1 MKRIDFEGTF
11 FLEWIYMKRI
21 ILRKASLFWLL
32 LCWVFPMPVHAASD
46 SLPPLRMIVIPMKP
60 PSRMYKDFLP
70 LKRYL
75 EKKLDRPIDLDVAR
89 KNSEV
94 AKLFDKKEIDIA
106 FVCPT
111 LYCDLT
117 RIVSVVPLV
126 KLRING
132 NDQYRSVLVVRK
144 DSPINRTADLFDR
157 TLVYGRYYC
166 PGSGLL
172 PRIMFKR
179 VGLSENDFLEVVNL
193 GNDESALLAVMARM
207 FDVTGVPE
215 MAARS
220 LADKNLKILRY
231 SDPIP
236 QYLFVARSGL
246 GERFIQDVKEAMLS
260 LNHAP
265 DREAL
270 IGGIEKGVDGFS
282 DARDT
287 DYDIVRVLIESLNGD
302 AVGSL
307 FRKGEHT
314 LVVEPLYYDADLFR
328 RLKPLLSRLRS
339 ETGWNYH
346 LRIPESIEA
355 FLEAKEQGKGDLY
368 LQEAG
373 LFSRFR
379 TPREELLGSLAVA
392 SKEANI
398 GVIVVS
404 GTGTV
409 KTLKDLKGKTI
420 GIPSRFSEGGFLAQ
434 TRWLENQGIYQNS
447 IRLKDL
453 GTCENVL
460 MSVYRGKVDAGY
472 LTLDTLR
479 RLQKDLQPKRT
490 VIIGKTPPLEDWVI
504 SVREDAPD
512 FVKEKVLKILAE
524 EDLLPSVN

>member
-1 MKRIDFEGTF
+1 MVTMKQKWMRKIVCLW
-11 FLEWIYMKRI
+11 FLFCWICPTRGYG
-21 ILRKASLFWLL
+21 ATD
-32 LCWVFPMPVHAASD
+32 PP
-46 SLPPLRMIVIPMKP
+46 PPLRMTVIPMKP
-60 PSRMYKDFLP
+60 PSLMYKNFLP
-70 LKRYL
+70 LKHYM
-75 EKKLDRPIDLDVAR
+75 EKKLNRAIDLDVAR

-94 AKLFDKKEIDIA
+94 ANLFKKKEIDIA

-117 RIVSVVPLV
+117 RKVSVVPLV
-126 KLRING
+126 RLRING

-144 DSPINRTADLFDR
+144 DSPIQRTGDLFDR

-215 MAARS
+215 MAVRL
-220 LADKNLKILRY
+220 LAGKNLRILRY

-246 GERFIQDVKEAMLS
+246 GKKYIREVKEAMLS

-265 DREAL
+265 NKERL

-282 DARDT
+282 DARDS

-302 AVGSL
+302 AVSGS

-328 RLKPLLSRLRS
+328 RLKPLLTGLRS
-339 ETGWNYH
+339 ATGWNYH
-346 LRIPESIEA
+346 LKIPGSIEA
-355 FLEAKEQGKGDLY
+355 FLKAKKQGKGDLY
-368 LQEAG
+368 LQESS
-373 LFSRFR
+373 LFSGFR
-379 TPREELLGSLAVA
+379 LPREERLGSLPVV
-392 SKEANI
+392 SREANNGI
-398 GVIVVS
+398 IVVS
-404 GTGTV
+404 GTGKV
-409 KTLKDLKGKTI
+409 KTVEDLKGKMI
-420 GIPSRFSEGGFLAQ
+420 GVPSRFSDGGFLAQ
-434 TRWLENQGIYQNS
+434 NRWLKSRGMDPGS
-447 IRLKDL
+447 IQFKEL

-472 LTLDTLR
+472 LTLDTLL

-490 VIIGKTPPLEDWVI
+490 VILGKTPPLRDWVMTSSEKI
-504 SVREDAPD
+504 PD
-512 FVKEKVLKILAE
+512 FAKEKILKLLSTK
-524 EDLLPSVN
+524 DLLPSVN